1 MRAIHWVRVLGMVGV
16 LLIGAPSIRAEDTS
30 GYVQRLGEITVAL
43 LDRKDLAEPLRRT
56 ELRRMLV
63 DNIDITAVSRVV
75 LGRH

>member
-1 MRAIHWVRVLGMVGV
+1 MVGV
-16 LLIGAPSIRAEDTS
+16 LLIGAPSIRAEDAS